1 MDRLELFIALFFL
14 FFLEKWISIS
24 LFFTIFHEISCQPN
38 SFFSLILWTGK
49 RDFLSVSVII
59 FLMLVSNFWET
70 TFVCFSNLR
79 FSIDPFSSISTA
91 HAAVA
96 RLRRAQRAQGCSGNV
111 ARAPTFSLESFIHRP
126 KRRKQ
131 EKGLE
136 SLACPLRSQN
146 AIPAPYVK
154 LPQQGPD
161 NCDTIG
167 SPSGPC

>member
-1 MDRLELFIALFFL
+1 MDGLDLFIALFFL

-38 SFFSLILWTGK
+38 SFFFSLILWTGK

-91 HAAVA
+91 QAAGPFLLLLAQKKEARKGPGNRLHVRFALKTRFLLPTSSYRKRGRTVA
-96 RLRRAQRAQGCSGNV
+96 IR
-111 ARAPTFSLESFIHRP
+111 
-126 KRRKQ
+126 
-131 EKGLE
+131 
-136 SLACPLRSQN
+136 
-146 AIPAPYVK
+146 
-154 LPQQGPD
+154 
-161 NCDTIG
+161 
-167 SPSGPC
+167 

>member
-1 MDRLELFIALFFL
+1 MPAKFIFL
-14 FFLEKWISIS
+14 FAHLVDRQKGLSIG
-24 LFFTIFHEISCQPN
+24 FRN
-38 SFFSLILWTGK
+38 N
-49 RDFLSVSVII
+49 
-59 FLMLVSNFWET
+59 FLMLVSNFGET

-131 EKGLE
+131 EKGQGIAYMSATLPKRDSC
-136 SLACPLRSQN
+136 SLRQVTATGTEHVRYETDPF
-146 AIPAPYVK
+146 
-154 LPQQGPD
+154 
-161 NCDTIG
+161 
-167 SPSGPC
+167 GPC